1 MGCYRHLSRD
11 DREEIAVLRA
21 AGHSNAGIAAAI
33 GRAPSTI
40 GREIKRNALDSGRYA
55 AHVADGAYMAR
66 RQRSAL
72 LERDKRLA
80 RFVRDRL
87 TEGWS
92 PQQISGWLQS
102 GAELGLRTV
111 AMGEARAPLVR
122 ATGRTIYAF
131 LYRDGQKAEQLWR
144 YLARRHK
151 RRRKPAARRSRDTI
165 KDRVSIHERPEE
177 INDRSEIG
185 HWEGDLMIPG
195 QAGDRPASGPAR
207 CWCCT
212 SARPG

>member
-1 MGCYRHLSRD
+1 M
-11 DREEIAVLRA
+11 
-21 AGHSNAGIAAAI
+21 
-33 GRAPSTI
+33 T
-40 GREIKRNALDSGRYA
+40 ALT
-55 AHVADGAYMAR
+55 
-66 RQRSAL
+66 
-72 LERDKRLA
+72 
-80 RFVRDRL
+80 VRDRL

-92 PQQISGWLQS
+92 PQQISGWLQT

-165 KDRVSIHERPEE
+165 KDRVSIHERPEKV
-177 INDRSEIG
+177 NDRSEIG